1 MKDAAVYWPKDPLF
15 SDSAGFTLLE
25 LIVALFII
33 SLVAAIVFPSFS
45 GLGEQRIA
53 SDAHKIASLLRYLND
68 TATYTKE
75 TYTLKFDLRD
85 DTISWKGPDGEHH
98 DDIRSLSGVYLP
110 SKGKITEGDA
120 TVFFGPLG
128 AAETIEVRLK
138 DGEKDMTVTFSPVS
152 GRAKISEG

>member
-1 MKDAAVYWPKDPLF
+1 MKDDAALCPKEHF
-15 SDSAGFTLLE
+15 SPRSAGFTLIE

-33 SLVAAIVFPSFS
+33 SLVAAIVFPSFY
-45 GLGEQRIA
+45 GLGEQRIV

-75 TYTLKFDLRD
+75 TYSLKFDLRD
-85 DTISWKGPDGEHH
+85 DAISWKGPDGEQH
-98 DDIRSLSGVYLP
+98 DNIKSLSEVYLP
-110 SKGKITEGDA
+110 SKGEITEGDA

-138 DGEKDMTVTFSPVS
+138 DGGKAMTVTFSPVS